1 MSESDNVGILTLN
14 LWVGPQMVS
23 YKLYFA
29 VSPEGKKTLT
39 ILRSWY
45 WDLPDESEIKMILVP
60 SYNFYQT
67 QYQVLTRE

>member
-1 MSESDNVGILTLN
+1 
-14 LWVGPQMVS
+14 MVS

-45 WDLPDESEIKMILVP
+45 WDLPDESEIKRILAP
-60 SYNFYQT
+60 SYIIYT
-67 QYQVLTRE
+67 KLSVKS

>member
-1 MSESDNVGILTLN
+1 MSESDNVGILTFN
-14 LWVGPQMVS
+14 LWISPQMVS

-45 WDLPDESEIKMILVP
+45 WDLPDESEIKRILVP
-60 SYNFYQT
+60 SYIIYT
-67 QYQVLTRE
+67 KLSIKS

>member
-1 MSESDNVGILTLN
+1 MSESDNVVILTFN
-14 LWVGPQMVS
+14 LWISPQLVS
-23 YKLYFA
+23 YKFYFA
-29 VSPEGKKTLT
+29 VSPNGKKTLT

-45 WDLPDESEIKMILVP
+45 WDLPDESEIKIILAP